1 MTVSYTHIANSS
13 SPTGSVS
20 KMVHSD
26 GTIVEAPSVILNEAG
41 DIDEKKSE
49 MHLATCYE
57 FRILTETQGAHFSS
71 IDSSNVIDKTYMNG
85 VQIRTDY
92 SVGSTKGQ
100 ELVEEL
106 KESWPDKVPSYDN
119 NSMNLVAKY
128 TATRPPYDTNPS
140 ISFYSWDPA
149 SSDLLESFDAN
160 YSEYVEWYGL
170 KFDTVTQDVLLKAVI
185 PATEMDRVDSDAYH
199 KILDLLPTNNFTFF
213 ARVHDKDGNVNENV
227 DVYFQSI
234 PNTVKEWCE
243 DKGHELPFDF
253 DDSSITD
260 KLFIWGCVYNKV
272 SGEITHVKGYTREQG
287 S

>member
-1 MTVSYTHIANSS
+1 MTITYTHTQDSS
-13 SPTGSVS
+13 SPTGSLT

-26 GTIVEAPSVILNEAG
+26 GSILEGPSLLNADGTVDESRS
-41 DIDEKKSE
+41 EKKLLTQ
-49 MHLATCYE
+49 HE
-57 FRILTETQGAHFSS
+57 FFILVESQGAYFES

-92 SVGSTKGQ
+92 SVGSTQGQ
-100 ELVEEL
+100 ELVGEL
-106 KESWPDKVPSYDN
+106 EESWPDEVPSYSN
-119 NSMNLVAKY
+119 NPMNLVAKY
-128 TATRPPYDTNPS
+128 TATRPPYDSNPS
-140 ISFYSWDPA
+140 ISFYSWDAATPE
-149 SSDLLESFDAN
+149 LLESFGAN
-160 YSEYVEWYGL
+160 YNEYIDWYGL

-185 PATEMDRVDSDAYH
+185 PALEMDRVDSDAYH
-199 KILDLLPTNNFTFF
+199 KILDLLPANNFTFF

-227 DVYFQSI
+227 DVYFQAI

-243 DKGHELPFDF
+243 NEGHALPFDF